1 MERKIKSKALRSL
14 LRQIKAI
21 DNVVLNNIGE
31 SLEGVVTSEYVRLSS
46 FMTKSAAGNLKM
58 LLTMQVNEKPRT
70 SKR

>member
-1 MERKIKSKALRSL
+1 M